1 MSAMSLLLNVL
12 WIVFG
17 GFYMA
22 AAWVIAALIMAITI
36 IGIPWAR
43 AASAQARLDSSAI

>member
-1 MSAMSLLLNVL
+1 MSPMSLLLNVL

-22 AAWVIAALIMAITI
+22 VGWVIAALVMVITI
-36 IGIPWAR
+36 IGIP
-43 AASAQARLDSSAI
+43 